1 MTRCDQAPLS
11 MGFHRQ
17 EYWSRLPFP
26 PLGDLSDSGIRLMSL
41 ASPTLAGGF
50 FTTSVTW
57 EAPGQILPVF
67 KYMKDDDIKENLY
80 GPRGP
85 SRRNVSV
92 QCFENFLKI
101 KLSQNCMLP

>member
-1 MTRCDQAPLS
+1 
-11 MGFHRQ
+11 
-17 EYWSRLPFP
+17 
-26 PLGDLSDSGIRLMSL
+26 MSL

-80 GPRGP
+80 GPRGRQEEM
-85 SRRNVSV
+85 SQFNV
-92 QCFENFLKI
+92 LKTF
-101 KLSQNCMLP
+101 

>member
-1 MTRCDQAPLS
+1 MTRLLCLWDFT
-11 MGFHRQ
+11 GKN

-26 PLGDLSDSGIRLMSL
+26 PLGDLPDSGIKLVSL
-41 ASPTLAGGF
+41 ASPALAGGF

-57 EAPGQILPVF
+57 EAPRQILPVF
-67 KYMKDDDIKENLY
+67 KYMKDDDIKENLC

-92 QCFENFLKI
+92 QYFESFLKV
-101 KLSQNCMLP
+101 KLSQNCMRP